1 LGRRTTVA
9 DGDGGYSA
17 IFEGAATFEW
27 QRDVVRVRGPEAERY
42 LQGQLSQDMAVLGEL
57 GWAWSLVLRPE
68 GRLVALVR
76 VSKRGPEEYLLD
88 TDAGV
93 GPALVERLLMFKLRT
108 RADVEAVPLQVAP
121 VRGRD
126 VGVGSPGAGEATVT
140 VPFHWGGL
148 AGYDLFGPVG
158 GPAPELPTGTVA
170 ASPEAYEA
178 ARIEAGFP
186 RHGAELDERTIPA
199 EAGLVSVAVSFT
211 KGCYTGQELVARIDA
226 RGSNVP
232 RRLYGLSLSGPAQ
245 PGAALYEV
253 PGAEK
258 ALGSLTSA
266 ARSPRSGWVGL
277 GYVKRG
283 VEPGRTVYVEAEGGV
298 EECQVCELPIYAPPA
313 PPDR

>member
-1 LGRRTTVA
+1 MGE
-9 DGDGGYSA
+9 GDGGYAA
-17 IFEGAATFEW
+17 IFEGAAAFEW
-27 QRDVVRVRGPEAERY
+27 QRDAVRVAGPEAERY
-42 LQGQLSQDMAVLGEL
+42 LQGQLSQDVAVLGEL
-57 GWAWSLVLRPE
+57 AWAWSLVLRPE

-76 VSKRGPEEYLLD
+76 VQRRGPQEFLLD

-108 RADVEAVPLQVAP
+108 RADVEALPLPVVS

-126 VGVGSPGAGEATVT
+126 VGSGSPGAGDATVT
-140 VPFHWGGL
+140 VPFRWDGL

-158 GPAPELPTGTVA
+158 GPAPEVPTGTVA
-170 ASPEAYEA
+170 ATPEAYEA

-232 RRLYGLSLSGPAQ
+232 RRLYGLLLSGPAQ
-245 PGAALYEV
+245 PGANLYEV

-258 ALGSLTSA
+258 ASGSLTSVA
-266 ARSPRSGWVGL
+266 WSPRSGWVGL

-283 VEPGRTVYVEAEGGV
+283 VEPGLTVYVEAGGGV
-298 EECQVCELPIYAPPA
+298 EECQVRELPIYAPPA
-313 PPDR
+313 PLGR